1 MRTHVKTTVILAVI
15 LLTLLFFWGQ
25 PAWAITPQQLKMMQ
39 GQKKGEA
46 TEEVQQP
53 EQLPSDQIDSFMAT
67 LSDEQVRRL
76 LIEELKKRAEERSL
90 AAGFEEPTDTAGA
103 VGSFI
108 GKADAEAAVIFK
120 RIKGIFRGSTFV
132 LSQPRALIGLLSDGK
147 GSGGLLMT
155 FFGLIALIG
164 AGLFAEW
171 LLSRLARDI
180 HEQLLTAVPK
190 GALQK
195 LSNLFCRLLLDAL
208 GVGFYILIT
217 FVLFVIF
224 YDKGTASYVIV
235 LTYLIVSYYLR
246 VLVFLARFVLSPAKP
261 TLRLVP
267 MADEDAKFLNR
278 WFVRI
283 IAVAA
288 VIVGASKVIE
298 SMAISED
305 LQLLLYSAAGLSVFL
320 LLIIMIWQSRNRV
333 AQAICQDT
341 ADSTCDHSPLRAGF
355 AKSWHIFAIL
365 YVVFVGCFWQ
375 ISALIAG
382 NVTILKLIASLFV
395 IPLFLGIDQWGQ
407 RLLKVASGELQ
418 ETIDL
423 SGDDEPETGD
433 ELDTPTDPTSDFVP
447 EVDERP
453 AGRDYVPFLKRL
465 FRAVLVVSLFFL
477 VLRLWGID
485 LSITRVFS
493 STLLSIIVI
502 LLVGLIVWEYSK
514 TLIDRKLRE
523 EFPDDDEEMEE
534 GGAGGTRK
542 GTLLLLLRKF
552 VLVVLV
558 VIVTMIMLSEMGI
571 DIGPMIAGAGIVGLA
586 IGFGAQTLVKDII
599 SGVFFLIDDAF
610 RIGDYVES
618 GGLRG
623 TVEHISIR
631 SMRLRHHRGPVHTIP
646 FGDMGSVTNYS
657 RDYHILKLDF
667 RVRYDTDIDKVR
679 KIIKKINKDIQKDEK
694 LAAGLLG
701 KVKSQGVRS
710 MDDSAMI
717 MRVKFKTIPG
727 QQFLVRREV
736 FQRMQQAFREQGIEF
751 AHRNV
756 TVYLPPETES
766 AESKEESES
775 KDKPATAVDQKRREA
790 AAAAALAVIQ
800 EEEAQKGGGKGKDD
814 R

>member
-1 MRTHVKTTVILAVI
+1 MRTNVKSTVILAVI

-25 PAWAITPQQLKMMQ
+25 LAWAVTPQQLKMMQ
-39 GQKKGEA
+39 GQKKEEA
-46 TEEVQQP
+46 KEEVQQP
-53 EQLPSDQIDSFMAT
+53 EQLPGDQIGAFMAT

-76 LIEELKKRAEERSL
+76 LIEELKKRAEEESL
-90 AAGFEEPTDTAGA
+90 TAGFEEPIDAAGPI
-103 VGSFI
+103 GSFI
-108 GKADAEAAVIFK
+108 GKADAEASMIFK
-120 RIKGIFRGSTFV
+120 RIRGIFRESASV
-132 LSQPRALIGLLSDGK
+132 LSQPRGLIGLLSDGK
-147 GSGGLLMT
+147 GTAALLMT
-155 FFGLIALIG
+155 FFGLIAVIG
-164 AGLFAEW
+164 AGLLAEW

-180 HEQLLTAVPK
+180 HEQLLTAVPQ

-208 GVGFYILIT
+208 GVGFYILIS
-217 FVLFVIF
+217 FVFFVIF
-224 YDKGTASYVIV
+224 YNKGTASYVIV
-235 LTYLIVSYYLR
+235 LTFLVVSYYIR

-283 IAVAA
+283 IASAA

-298 SMAISED
+298 RMAISEE
-305 LQLLLYSAAGLSVFL
+305 LYLLIYSAAGLSVFL
-320 LLIIMIWQSRNRV
+320 LLILMIWQSRERV
-333 AQAICQDT
+333 AQAICQDS
-341 ADSTCDHSPLRAGF
+341 ADGICDHSPLRTGF

-407 RLLKVASGELQ
+407 RLLKVASGELP

-423 SGDDEPETGD
+423 SGDDREDEPDTLGEST
-433 ELDTPTDPTSDFVP
+433 LDAEEKPI
-447 EVDERP
+447 
-453 AGRDYVPFLKRL
+453 AHHYVPFVKRL
-465 FRAVLVVSLFFL
+465 FRIVLLVAMFFL
-477 VLRLWGID
+477 ILRLWGID
-485 LSITRVFS
+485 ISVTRAFS
-493 STLLSIIVI
+493 STVLSVIVVFLL
-502 LLVGLIVWEYSK
+502 GLIVWEYSK

-552 VLVVLV
+552 VLAVLV
-558 VIVTMIMLSEMGI
+558 VIVSMIMLSEMGI

-610 RIGDYVES
+610 RIGDYVETA
-618 GGLRG
+618 GQRG
-623 TVEHISIR
+623 SVEHISIR
-631 SMRLRHHRGPVHTIP
+631 SMRLRHHRGPVITVP
-646 FGDMGSVTNYS
+646 FGDMNTVTNYS
-657 RDYHILKLDF
+657 RDYHIMKLNI
-667 RVRYDTDIDKVR
+667 RVRYDTDVDKVR
-679 KIIKKINKDIQKDEK
+679 KIIKKISKEIQNDEK
-694 LAAGLLG
+694 LSAGLLG
-701 KVKSQGVRS
+701 KIKSQGVRE

-717 MRVKFKTIPG
+717 MRIKFKTVPG
-727 QQFLVRREV
+727 QQFLVRRV
-736 FQRMQQAFREQGIEF
+736 VYQRVQEAFREAGIEF

>member
-1 MRTHVKTTVILAVI
+1 MRTNVKSTVILAVI

-25 PAWAITPQQLKMMQ
+25 LAWAVTPQQLKMMQ
-39 GQKKGEA
+39 GQKKEEA
-46 TEEVQQP
+46 KEEVQQP
-53 EQLPSDQIDSFMAT
+53 EQLPGDQIGAFMAT

-76 LIEELKKRAEERSL
+76 LIEELKKRAEEESL
-90 AAGFEEPTDTAGA
+90 TAGFEEPIDAAGPI
-103 VGSFI
+103 GSFI
-108 GKADAEAAVIFK
+108 GKADAEASMIFK
-120 RIKGIFRGSTFV
+120 RIRGIFRESASV
-132 LSQPRALIGLLSDGK
+132 LSQPHGLIGLLSDAK
-147 GSGGLLMT
+147 GTAALLMT
-155 FFGLIALIG
+155 FFGLIAVIG
-164 AGLFAEW
+164 AGLLAEW

-180 HEQLLTAVPK
+180 HEQLLTAVPQ

-208 GVGFYILIT
+208 GVGFYILIS
-217 FVLFVIF
+217 FVFFVIF
-224 YDKGTASYVIV
+224 YNKGTASYVIV
-235 LTYLIVSYYLR
+235 LTFLVVSYYIR
-246 VLVFLARFVLSPAKP
+246 VLVFLAGFVLSPAKP

-283 IAVAA
+283 IASAA

-298 SMAISED
+298 RMAISEE
-305 LQLLLYSAAGLSVFL
+305 LYLLIYSAAGLSVFL
-320 LLIIMIWQSRNRV
+320 LLILMIWQSRERV
-333 AQAICQDT
+333 AQAICQDS
-341 ADSTCDHSPLRAGF
+341 ADGICDHSPLRTGF

-407 RLLKVASGELQ
+407 RLLKVASGELP

-423 SGDDEPETGD
+423 SGDDREDEPDTLGEST
-433 ELDTPTDPTSDFVP
+433 LDAEEKPPAPT
-447 EVDERP
+447 
-453 AGRDYVPFLKRL
+453 YVPFLKRL

-485 LSITRVFS
+485 ISVTRAFS
-493 STLLSIIVI
+493 STVLCVIVVFLL
-502 LLVGLIVWEYSK
+502 GLIVWEYSK

-552 VLVVLV
+552 VLAVLV
-558 VIVTMIMLSEMGI
+558 VIVSMIMLSEMGI

-610 RIGDYVES
+610 RIGDYVETS
-618 GGLRG
+618 GQRG
-623 TVEHISIR
+623 SVEHISIR
-631 SMRLRHHRGPVHTIP
+631 SMRLRHHRGPVITVP
-646 FGDMGSVTNYS
+646 FGDMNTVTNYS
-657 RDYHILKLDF
+657 RDYHIMKLNI
-667 RVRYDTDIDKVR
+667 RVRYDTDVDKVR
-679 KIIKKINKDIQKDEK
+679 KIIKKISKEIQNDEK
-694 LAAGLLG
+694 LSAGLLG
-701 KVKSQGVRS
+701 KIKSQGVRE

-717 MRVKFKTIPG
+717 MRIKFKTVPG
-727 QQFLVRREV
+727 QQFLVRRV
-736 FQRMQQAFREQGIEF
+736 VYQRVQEAFREAGIEF

-766 AESKEESES
+766 AESKEESER

-790 AAAAALAVIQ
+790 AAAAALALIQ
-800 EEEAQKGGGKGKDD
+800 EEEEKKQQEAAKKKK
-814 R
+814 